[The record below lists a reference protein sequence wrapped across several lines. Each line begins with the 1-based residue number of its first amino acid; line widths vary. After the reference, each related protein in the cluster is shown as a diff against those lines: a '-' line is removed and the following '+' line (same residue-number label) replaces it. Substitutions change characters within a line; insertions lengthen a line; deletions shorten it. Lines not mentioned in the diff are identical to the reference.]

1 MEKKKS
7 VNNFITNRS
16 IWKTS
21 IGFFFKLSDLLDLL
35 YKYHAPKSVRS
46 IRMPKKNPMF
56 VVNIPN
62 PFCQHRTQAR
72 LPAAPHRG
80 PLGSCVKP
88 DLSDW
93 ESQTDSEHSPQGCFI
108 WTVLSFSSFF

>member
-1 MEKKKS
+1 MENKY
-7 VNNFITNRS
+7 R
-16 IWKTS
+16 
-21 IGFFFKLSDLLDLL
+21 FFLQAFPATLNAKFLLTWHILNLLDLL

-46 IRMPKKNPMF
+46 IRMPKKNPM
-56 VVNIPN
+56 VMVNIPN

-108 WTVLSFSSFF
+108 GTVRSFSSFF